1 MKNFEEQKLVDKI
14 RQNQDYLGVVYKQC
28 KLYSIKFMKNLT
40 NNKINDYELED
51 VFHDAV
57 IILYEKIIGGNF
69 QLTAS
74 IQTYINSVCRFQLF
88 KKLEKDNKIADF
100 QDNFEN
106 DSESNNPIN
115 LQTTD
120 DLEDIQYEDES
131 KFTAIENALLKIKE
145 AGGNC
150 YELLTLFW
158 YHKKSMNE
166 LTAVFGYTNAD
177 TTKTQKSKCQKRLEK
192 IAFNELKG

>member
-40 NNKINDYELED
+40 NNKMTDYELED

-120 DLEDIQYEDES
+120 GLEDIEYEDES

-166 LTAVFGYTNAD
+166 LTSIFGYSNAD
-177 TTKTQKSKCQKRLEK
+177 TTKNQKSKCQKRLEK

>member
-1 MKNFEEQKLVDKI
+1 MENFEEQKLVDKI

-40 NNKINDYELED
+40 NNKMTDYELED

-69 QLTAS
+69 QLTAT

-120 DLEDIQYEDES
+120 GLEDIEYEDEF

-166 LTAVFGYTNAD
+166 LTSIFGYTNEVN
-177 TTKTQKSKCQKRLEK
+177 TRHQKSRCQKRLEK